1 MSQKE
6 INFNLPRNIKTSI
19 SSVIINIF
27 LAFITYRLVISFHG
41 IELVGVWSI
50 LVAVSSLVNIA
61 NLGMGVAII
70 RYVSSMNLKLE
81 KAKARI
87 FIETGIIF
95 NFIWHGILTFIAFF
109 IINYFLRDLV
119 PSEFYIQALAA
130 LPILMFSNF
139 MSSMTFTLISS
150 LQSIHKGFIGFNIS
164 ILGAVIEIILALIF
178 IPKIGIFGFA
188 LSQAIRYLM
197 SLILCWIYLNSC
209 MDHRSFVPTK
219 FSFETF
225 KIMFGYSIKVQA
237 SGILNALFEP
247 FTKLTLSQ
255 YGDIKAQGFF
265 ELAYKTV
272 SLTRN
277 IVVAGLLASIP
288 ALTNLF
294 NSSLNEAKKFYL
306 KAQFKLF
313 TYLTT
318 ILILVALVSPLISIV
333 WIGNLSHEYI
343 LLVII
348 FVIGYWVIT
357 IAANAYNL
365 GFASGIMKYNLI
377 CSFMLLFNFFV
388 IFLFLKNLELSA
400 SLVIALSAN
409 ISLIISGIYIKTCNE
424 KKILNNKYDSYGI

>member
-265 ELAYKTV
+265 ELAY
-272 SLTRN
+272 RQ
-277 IVVAGLLASIP
+277 
-288 ALTNLF
+288 
-294 NSSLNEAKKFYL
+294 YL
-306 KAQFKLF
+306 
-313 TYLTT
+313 
-318 ILILVALVSPLISIV
+318 
-333 WIGNLSHEYI
+333 
-343 LLVII
+343 
-348 FVIGYWVIT
+348 
-357 IAANAYNL
+357 
-365 GFASGIMKYNLI
+365 
-377 CSFMLLFNFFV
+377 
-388 IFLFLKNLELSA
+388 
-400 SLVIALSAN
+400 
-409 ISLIISGIYIKTCNE
+409 
-424 KKILNNKYDSYGI
+424 